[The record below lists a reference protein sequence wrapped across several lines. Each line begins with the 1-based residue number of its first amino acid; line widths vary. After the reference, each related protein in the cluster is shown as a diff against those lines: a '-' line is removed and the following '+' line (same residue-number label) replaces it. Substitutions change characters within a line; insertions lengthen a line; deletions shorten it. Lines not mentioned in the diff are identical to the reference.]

1 MKRHLITI
9 TVLLLVS
16 AVILVLPGCY
26 GINVNGNVTGS
37 HDLET
42 REFNF
47 TDFNSVEIMSP
58 FQVEITRSNVCLVS
72 VTANDN
78 IFDYIEVTQ
87 VGDTLRIR
95 LKPFFSFRSITLRAS
110 ITMPDLGALD
120 MSGASSVN
128 LTGFQTNNDVEIVV
142 SGASRLD
149 ITSLQAVDVTMEI
162 SGASRATGFMKCES
176 ASFEVSGAS
185 YLELNG
191 SAEGARLDASGAS
204 SLRLQGF
211 YLLHASV
218 ILSGASNGNV
228 EVNGTLDV
236 DITGAS
242 RLVFGGNPQ
251 LGKVDVTSAS
261 SLSRR

>member
-1 MKRHLITI
+1 MKRRFI
-9 TVLLLVS
+9 TVTALLLVA

-26 GINVNGNVTGS
+26 GINVNGNITGS
-37 HDLET
+37 QDLET

-58 FQVEITRSNVCLVS
+58 FQVEIARSNVYLVS
-72 VTANDN
+72 ITANDN
-78 IFDYIEVTQ
+78 LFDYIEVTQ

-95 LKPFFSFRSITLRAS
+95 LRPFFSFRSTTLRAS
-110 ITMPDLGALD
+110 IAMPDLSVLD

-128 LTGFQTNNDVEIVV
+128 IAGFQTNDDVEINV

-149 ITSLQAVDVTMEI
+149 ILSLQAVDVTMEI
-162 SGASRATGFMKCES
+162 SGASRATGFVKCES
-176 ASFEVSGAS
+176 ANFEVSGAS

-204 SLRLQGF
+204 SLRLQDF

-236 DITGAS
+236 DISGAS

>member
-1 MKRHLITI
+1 MKKRFITI
-9 TVLLLVS
+9 TALLLVA
-16 AVILVLPGCY
+16 AVILILPGCY
-26 GINVNGNVTGS
+26 GINVNGNITGS
-37 HDLET
+37 QDLET

-58 FQVEITRSNVCLVS
+58 FQVEIARSNVYLVS

-78 IFDYIEVTQ
+78 LFDYIEVTQ

-95 LKPFFSFRSITLRAS
+95 LRPFFSFRSTTLRAS
-110 ITMPDLGALD
+110 IAMPDLSVLD

-128 LTGFQTNNDVEIVV
+128 IAGLQTNDDVEINV
-142 SGASRLD
+142 SDASRLD
-149 ITSLQAVDVTMEI
+149 ILSLQAVDVTMEI
-162 SGASRATGFMKCES
+162 SGASRATGFVKCES
-176 ASFEVSGAS
+176 ANFEVSGAS

-204 SLRLQGF
+204 SLRLQDF

-236 DITGAS
+236 DISGAS
-242 RLVFGGNPQ
+242 RLIFGGNPQ